1 MLIGSKEVIQE
12 SKNLEMITQEVTG
25 SMTEIAAGVQEIS
38 VAVSTVNDLSQDNR
52 ASIDALELEVRKFK
66 VD

>member
-12 SKNLEMITQEVTG
+12 SKNQEMITQEVTG
-25 SMTEIAAGVQEIS
+25 SKTEIAAGVQEIS
-38 VAVSTVNDLSQDNR
+38 VAVSTVNDLSQENR
-52 ASIDALELEVRKFK
+52 ASIEALELAVRKFK